1 MLRLTKKNKKTKTNK
16 IMKTVKQTML
26 VVLGLLF
33 FALQGCSHDDYI
45 PVPGPA
51 GVDGTNGV
59 AGTASCESCHSVEH
73 KQPIV
78 DAYNLSTHNLGVKNS
93 NGTFS
98 KHIYGTNT
106 TIYADG
112 GADGSLNSNRAFCGQ
127 CHSQE
132 GYIDVKKYG
141 TYNVKGY
148 DNYKSISC
156 EGCHGVTHRS
166 LNFTK
171 DGNDFGLRNI
181 AAVPQKIN
189 PAFTLNASP
198 TDGVSSANTCI
209 GCHQARPDSNGYYK
223 RPVLESGEKD
233 ASKNLVITNDP
244 VKGPLYRFWS
254 QRKLADAIF
263 YPGTTT
269 VAYPAGTLYYK
280 IYSNTGT
287 GVHASEQGDL
297 WMGINGIDIEGTT
310 TRLPAAKTAK
320 HYISSSCVQCHM
332 DKPKPGTVDTGSH
345 TMKLSFQTCASCHD
359 SAEKAEVLLTTFHTK
374 FEAELAKLVAAF
386 AAKPTYF
393 TVSGTSVSIKGV
405 DTATNTTFPSTSVN
419 SGTKDPT
426 LWYYNRTD
434 FPLKYAQAYWN
445 YKLVS
450 GDEGKGVHNPLY
462 SMALIQ
468 NSIEAL
474 K

>member
-1 MLRLTKKNKKTKTNK
+1 
-16 IMKTVKQTML
+16 MKTVKQTML

-51 GVDGTNGV
+51 GENGTDGV
-59 AGTASCESCHSVEH
+59 SGTASCESCHSAEH
-73 KQPIV
+73 KQPII
-78 DAYNLSTHNLGVKNS
+78 DAYNKSVHNLGVLNTTTG
-93 NGTFS
+93 NYS

-106 TIYADG
+106 VF
-112 GADGSLNSNRAFCGQ
+112 ADGSLNSNRAFCAE

-141 TYNVKGY
+141 KPNPKGY
-148 DNYKSISC
+148 DNFKSINC
-156 EGCHGVTHRS
+156 EGCHGTTHRS

-181 AAVPQKIN
+181 AAVIQKTN

-198 TDGVSSANTCI
+198 TGGVSSANTCI

-223 RPVLESGEKD
+223 RPVIEMGEKD
-233 ASKNLVITNDP
+233 ASGNVVITNSTS
-244 VKGPLYRFWS
+244 GPLYRFWS
-254 QRKLADAIF
+254 QRKLADAVG
-263 YPGTTT
+263 P
-269 VAYPAGTLYYK
+269 YPAGTTYYK

-287 GVHASEQGDL
+287 SVHASEQGDL

-310 TRLPAAKTAK
+310 THLPAAKTAK
-320 HYISSSCVQCHM
+320 HYTDASCVKCHM
-332 DKPKPGTVDTGSH
+332 DKPKTGTTDNGSH
-345 TMKLSFQTCASCHD
+345 TMKLSYQSCVACHT
-359 SAEKAEVLLTTFHTK
+359 SPETLLATFHTK
-374 FEAELAKLVAAF
+374 FDAEVAKLVAAF

-393 TVSGTSVSIKGV
+393 KVSGTSVSIIAYDSANANTPFPTTPTSG
-405 DTATNTTFPSTSVN
+405 NTTP
-419 SGTKDPT
+419 GT
-426 LWYYNRTD
+426 WYQSRTD
-434 FPLKYAQAYWN
+434 FPLKYVQAYWN
-445 YKLVS
+445 YKLVT

-462 SMALIQ
+462 TMALIQ

>member
-1 MLRLTKKNKKTKTNK
+1 
-16 IMKTVKQTML
+16 MKTVKQTML

-45 PVPGPA
+45 PVPGEPGA
-51 GVDGTNGV
+51 DGTNGV
-59 AGTASCESCHSVEH
+59 SGTASCESCHSVEH
-73 KQPIV
+73 KTPIIN
-78 DAYNLSTHNLGVKNS
+78 AYNLSTHNLGIKNADGS
-93 NGTFS
+93 YS

-106 TIYADG
+106 TY
-112 GADGSLNSNRAFCGQ
+112 ADGSLNSNRAFCSE

-141 TYNVKGY
+141 KPNPRGY
-148 DNYKSISC
+148 DNFKSINC

-166 LNFTK
+166 LNFAK

-198 TDGVSSANTCI
+198 TTGGVSSANTCI

-223 RPVLESGEKD
+223 RPVFEMNEKD
-233 ASKNLVITNDP
+233 ASGNVVIT
-244 VKGPLYRFWS
+244 GSGSTQFYRFWS
-254 QRKLADAIF
+254 ERKLANAVG
-263 YPGTTT
+263 P
-269 VAYPAGTLYYK
+269 YPAGTTIYK
-280 IYSNTGT
+280 NYSNTGT

-310 TRLPAAKTAK
+310 TRLPASKTSK
-320 HYISSSCVQCHM
+320 HFTSSSCVQCHM

-345 TMKLSFQTCASCHD
+345 TMKLSFQTCVTCHP
-359 SAEKAEVLLTTFHTK
+359 APEALLTTFHAK
-374 FEAELAKLVAAF
+374 FDTEIAKLVAAF

-393 TVSGTSVSIKGV
+393 KVSGTSVSIIAY
-405 DTATNTTFPSTSVN
+405 DSANANTPFPTTPA
-419 SGTKDPT
+419 SGTITPT
-426 LWYYNRTD
+426 VWYQSRTD
-434 FPLKYAQAYWN
+434 FPLKYVQAYWN
-445 YKLVS
+445 FKLVT
-450 GDEGKGVHNPLY
+450 GDEGKGVHNPPY
-462 SMALIQ
+462 TMALIQ

>member
-1 MLRLTKKNKKTKTNK
+1 
-16 IMKTVKQTML
+16 MKTVKQTML

-51 GVDGTNGV
+51 GENGTDGV
-59 AGTASCESCHSVEH
+59 SGTASCESCHSAEH
-73 KQPIV
+73 KQPII
-78 DAYNLSTHNLGVKNS
+78 DAYNKSVHNLGVLNTTTG
-93 NGTFS
+93 NYS

-106 TIYADG
+106 TF
-112 GADGSLNSNRAFCGQ
+112 ADGSLNSNRAFCAE

-141 TYNVKGY
+141 KPNPRGY
-148 DNYKSISC
+148 DNFKSINC

-181 AAVPQKIN
+181 VAVIQKTN

-198 TDGVSSANTCI
+198 TGGVSSANTCI

-223 RPVLESGEKD
+223 RPVIEMGEKD
-233 ASKNLVITNDP
+233 ASGNLVITNSAG
-244 VKGPLYRFWS
+244 GPLYRFWS
-254 QRKLADAIF
+254 QRKLADA
-263 YPGTTT
+263 
-269 VAYPAGTLYYK
+269 VAPYPAGTTYYK

-287 GVHASEQGDL
+287 SVHASEQGDL

-310 TRLPAAKTAK
+310 THLPAAKTAK
-320 HYISSSCVQCHM
+320 HYTSASCVQCHM
-332 DKPKPGTVDTGSH
+332 DKPKPGTVDNGSH
-345 TMKLSFQTCASCHD
+345 TMKLSYQSCVSCH
-359 SAEKAEVLLTTFHTK
+359 STPETLLATFHTK
-374 FEAELAKLVAAF
+374 FETEVAKLIAAF
-386 AAKPTYF
+386 EAKPTYF
-393 TVSGTSVSIKGV
+393 TITLDNNGEKVVSIKAFDSTTGLPFP
-405 DTATNTTFPSTSVN
+405 TTPGSGNTTA
-419 SGTKDPT
+419 GI
-426 LWYYNRTD
+426 WYQSRTD
-434 FPLKYAQAYWN
+434 FPLKYVQAYWN
-445 YKLVS
+445 YKLVT

>member
-1 MLRLTKKNKKTKTNK
+1 
-16 IMKTVKQTML
+16 MKTVKQTML

-33 FALQGCSHDDYI
+33 FALQGCTHDDYI

-51 GVDGTNGV
+51 GTDGTDGIS
-59 AGTASCESCHSVEH
+59 GTASCESCHSVEY
-73 KQPIV
+73 KQPII
-78 DAYNLSTHNLGVKNS
+78 DAYGLSVHAKGVKNAD
-93 NGTFS
+93 GTYS

-106 TIYADG
+106 TF
-112 GADGSLNSNRAFCGQ
+112 ADGSLNSNRAFCAE

-141 TYNVKGY
+141 KPNPTGY
-148 DNYKSISC
+148 ANFNSISC

-166 LNFTK
+166 FNFTK

-181 AAVPQKIN
+181 SAVIQKTN
-189 PAFTLNASP
+189 PAFILNASP
-198 TDGVSSANTCI
+198 TGGTSSANTCI

-223 RPVLESGEKD
+223 RPVIEAGEKD
-233 ASKNLVITNDP
+233 ASGAVVITNDA

-254 QRKLADAIF
+254 QRKLADA
-263 YPGTTT
+263 
-269 VAYPAGTLYYK
+269 VAPYPAGTTYYK

-310 TRLPAAKTAK
+310 TRIPAAKTAK
-320 HYISSSCVQCHM
+320 HYTAASCVQCHM
-332 DKPKPGTVDTGSH
+332 DKPKTGTVDNGSH
-345 TMKLSFQTCASCHD
+345 TMKLSFQSCVSCH
-359 SAEKAEVLLTTFHTK
+359 SAPETLLATFHTK
-374 FEAELAKLVAAF
+374 FDTEVAKLVAAF

-393 TVSGTSVSIKGV
+393 KVSGSSVSIIAY
-405 DTATNTTFPSTSVN
+405 DSANANTPFPTSPK
-419 SGTKDPT
+419 SGTTDAGT
-426 LWYYNRTD
+426 WYQSRTD
-434 FPLKYAQAYWN
+434 FPLKYVQAYWN
-445 YKLVS
+445 YKLVV

-462 SMALIQ
+462 TMALIQ

>member
-1 MLRLTKKNKKTKTNK
+1 
-16 IMKTVKQTML
+16 MKTVKQTML

-33 FALQGCSHDDYI
+33 FALQGCSHEDYI

-51 GVDGTNGV
+51 GADGVDG
-59 AGTASCESCHSVEH
+59 ASGTASCVSCHSVEH
-73 KQPIV
+73 QQPII
-78 DAYNLSTHNLGVKNS
+78 DAYNLSTHNLGVLNS
-93 NGTFS
+93 NGTRS

-106 TIYADG
+106 TY
-112 GADGSLNSNRAFCGQ
+112 ADGSLNSNRAFCAE

-141 TYNVKGY
+141 KPNPKGY
-148 DNYKSISC
+148 DNFQSISC

-166 LNFTK
+166 FNFTK
-171 DGNDFGLRNI
+171 DGNDYGLRNI
-181 AAVPQKIN
+181 AAVIQKIN

-198 TDGVSSANTCI
+198 TGGVSSANTCI

-223 RPVLESGEKD
+223 RPVFEMNEKD
-233 ASKNLVITNDP
+233 ASGNAVIT
-244 VKGPLYRFWS
+244 GSGSTQFYRFWS
-254 QRKLADAIF
+254 QRKLADAVG
-263 YPGTTT
+263 P
-269 VAYPAGTLYYK
+269 YPAGTTYYK
-280 IYSNTGT
+280 NYSNTGT

-320 HYISSSCVQCHM
+320 HFTSASCVQCHM
-332 DKPKPGTVDTGSH
+332 DKPKTGTVDNGSH
-345 TMKLSFQTCASCHD
+345 TMKLSFQSCVTCHPAP
-359 SAEKAEVLLTTFHTK
+359 ETLLATFHTK
-374 FEAELAKLVAAF
+374 FDAEVAKLIAAF

-393 TVSGTSVSIKGV
+393 KVSGTSVSIIAYNSADANKPFP
-405 DTATNTTFPSTSVN
+405 TTPA
-419 SGTKDPT
+419 SGTTDPT
-426 LWYYNRTD
+426 TWYQSRTD
-434 FPLKYAQAYWN
+434 FPLKYVQAYWN
-445 YKLVS
+445 FKLVT

>member
-1 MLRLTKKNKKTKTNK
+1 
-16 IMKTVKQTML
+16 MKTIKL
-26 VVLGLLF
+26 FLAIVVGILF
-33 FALQGCSHDDYI
+33 VSLQSCTHDDYI

-51 GVDGTNGV
+51 GENGTDGV
-59 AGTASCESCHSVEH
+59 AGTTSCETCHSVAH
-73 KQPIV
+73 KQPII
-78 DAYNLSTHNLGVKNS
+78 DAYKLSVHAVGVKNAD
-93 NGTFS
+93 GTYS
-98 KHIYGTNT
+98 KHTYGTNT
-106 TIYADG
+106 TF
-112 GADGSLNSNRAFCGQ
+112 ADGSLNSNRAFCAE

-141 TYNVKGY
+141 KPNPKGY
-148 DNYKSISC
+148 DNYQSISC
-156 EGCHGVTHRS
+156 EGCHGTTHRS
-166 LNFTK
+166 LNFTV

-181 AAVPQKIN
+181 AAVIQKTN

-198 TDGVSSANTCI
+198 TGGVSSANTCI

-223 RPVLESGEKD
+223 RPVIEMGEKD
-233 ASKNLVITNDP
+233 ASGAVVITNDP

-254 QRKLADAIF
+254 QRKLADAVG
-263 YPGTTT
+263 P
-269 VAYPAGTLYYK
+269 YPAGTTYYK

-320 HYISSSCVQCHM
+320 HYTSASCVQCHM
-332 DKPKPGTVDTGSH
+332 DKPKPGTVDNGSH
-345 TMKLSFQTCASCHD
+345 TMKLSYQSCVSCHT
-359 SAEKAEVLLTTFHTK
+359 APETLLATFHTK
-374 FEAELAKLVAAF
+374 FDTEVAKLVAAF

-393 TVSGTSVSIKGV
+393 KVSGTSVSIIAYDSANANTPFPTTPASG
-405 DTATNTTFPSTSVN
+405 NTTA
-419 SGTKDPT
+419 GT
-426 LWYYNRTD
+426 WYQSRTD
-434 FPLKYAQAYWN
+434 FPLKYVQAYWN
-445 YKLVS
+445 FKLVT

-462 SMALIQ
+462 TMALIQ

>member
-1 MLRLTKKNKKTKTNK
+1 
-16 IMKTVKQTML
+16 MKTVKQTML

-51 GVDGTNGV
+51 GENGTDGV

-73 KQPIV
+73 KQPIIE
-78 DAYNLSTHNLGVKNS
+78 AYNKSVHNLGVLNTTTGKY
-93 NGTFS
+93 S

-106 TIYADG
+106 TY
-112 GADGSLNSNRAFCGQ
+112 ADGSLNSNRAFCAE

-141 TYNVKGY
+141 KPNPKGY
-148 DNYKSISC
+148 DIYQSINC
-156 EGCHGVTHRS
+156 EGCHGTTHRS

-181 AAVPQKIN
+181 AAVIQKTN

-198 TDGVSSANTCI
+198 TGGVSSANTCI

-223 RPVLESGEKD
+223 RPVIEMAEKD
-233 ASKNLVITNDP
+233 ASGAVVITNDP

-254 QRKLADAIF
+254 IRKLADAVG
-263 YPGTTT
+263 P
-269 VAYPAGTLYYK
+269 YPAGTTYYK
-280 IYSNTGT
+280 NYSNTGT

-320 HYISSSCVQCHM
+320 HYTSASCVQCHM
-332 DKPKPGTVDTGSH
+332 DKPKPGTVDNGSH
-345 TMKLSFQTCASCHD
+345 TMKLSYQSCVSCH
-359 SAEKAEVLLTTFHTK
+359 ATPETLLATFHTK
-374 FEAELAKLVAAF
+374 FEAEVAKLVAAF

-393 TVSGTSVSIKGV
+393 KVSGTSVSIIAY
-405 DTATNTTFPSTSVN
+405 DSANANAPFPTSPA
-419 SGTKDPT
+419 SGTTTPT
-426 LWYYNRTD
+426 VWNQSRTD
-434 FPLKYAQAYWN
+434 FPLKYVQAYWN
-445 YKLVS
+445 FKLVT

>member
-1 MLRLTKKNKKTKTNK
+1 
-16 IMKTVKQTML
+16 MKTVKQTML

-51 GVDGTNGV
+51 GENGTDGV
-59 AGTASCESCHSVEH
+59 SGTASCESCHSVEH
-73 KQPIV
+73 QKPII
-78 DAYNLSTHNLGVKNS
+78 DAYGLSVHAIGV
-93 NGTFS
+93 NGS

-106 TIYADG
+106 TF
-112 GADGSLNSNRAFCGQ
+112 ADGSLNSNRAFCAE

-141 TYNVKGY
+141 KPNPTGY
-148 DNYKSISC
+148 ANYGSISC

-166 LNFTK
+166 FNFTK

-181 AAVPQKIN
+181 AAVIQKTN

-198 TDGVSSANTCI
+198 TGGTSSANTCI

-223 RPVLESGEKD
+223 RPVIEMGEKD
-233 ASKNLVITNDP
+233 ASGNVVITNDP

-254 QRKLADAIF
+254 QRKLADAVN
-263 YPGTTT
+263 G
-269 VAYPAGTLYYK
+269 YPAGTTYYK

-287 GVHASEQGDL
+287 SVHASEQGDL

-310 TRLPAAKTAK
+310 THLPAAKTAK
-320 HYISSSCVQCHM
+320 HYTASSCVQCHM
-332 DKPKPGTVDTGSH
+332 DKPKTGTVDNGSH
-345 TMKLSFQTCASCHD
+345 TMKLSYQTCLSCHP
-359 SAEKAEVLLTTFHTK
+359 APETLLTSFHTK
-374 FEAELAKLVAAF
+374 FDTEVAKLVAAF

-393 TVSGTSVSIKGV
+393 KVSGTSVSIIAYDSANANTPFPTTPASG
-405 DTATNTTFPSTSVN
+405 NTTA
-419 SGTKDPT
+419 GT
-426 LWYYNRTD
+426 WYQSRTD
-434 FPLKYAQAYWN
+434 FPLKYVQAYWN
-445 YKLVS
+445 YKLVT
-450 GDEGKGVHNPLY
+450 GDEGKGVHNPPY
-462 SMALIQ
+462 TMALIQ

>member
-1 MLRLTKKNKKTKTNK
+1 
-16 IMKTVKQTML
+16 MKTVKQTML

-33 FALQGCSHDDYI
+33 FALQGCTHEDYI

-51 GVDGTNGV
+51 GADGTDGV
-59 AGTASCESCHSVEH
+59 SGTASCESCHSVDH
-73 KQPIV
+73 QKPII
-78 DAYNLSTHNLGVKNS
+78 DAYNLSTHNLGVLNS
-93 NGTFS
+93 NGTYS

-106 TIYADG
+106 VY
-112 GADGSLNSNRAFCGQ
+112 ADGSLNSNRAFCAE

-141 TYNVKGY
+141 KPNPTGY
-148 DNYKSISC
+148 ANFKSISC

-166 LNFTK
+166 FNFTK
-171 DGNDFGLRNI
+171 DGNDYGLRNI
-181 AAVPQKIN
+181 AAVIQKTN

-198 TDGVSSANTCI
+198 TGGTSSANTCI

-223 RPVLESGEKD
+223 RPVFEMNEKD
-233 ASKNLVITNDP
+233 ASGNAVIT
-244 VKGPLYRFWS
+244 GSGSSQFYRFWS
-254 QRKLADAIF
+254 QRKLADAVG
-263 YPGTTT
+263 P
-269 VAYPAGTLYYK
+269 YPAGTTYYK

-320 HYISSSCVQCHM
+320 HYTSASCVQCHM
-332 DKPKPGTVDTGSH
+332 DKPKTGTVDNGSH
-345 TMKLSFQTCASCHD
+345 TMKLSFQSCVTCHPAP
-359 SAEKAEVLLTTFHTK
+359 ETLLATFHTK
-374 FEAELAKLVAAF
+374 FDAEVAKLIAAF

-393 TVSGTSVSIKGV
+393 KVSGTSVSIIAYNSADANKPFP
-405 DTATNTTFPSTSVN
+405 TTPA
-419 SGTKDPT
+419 SGTTDPT
-426 LWYYNRTD
+426 TWYQSRTD
-434 FPLKYAQAYWN
+434 FPLKYVQAYWN
-445 YKLVS
+445 YKLVV